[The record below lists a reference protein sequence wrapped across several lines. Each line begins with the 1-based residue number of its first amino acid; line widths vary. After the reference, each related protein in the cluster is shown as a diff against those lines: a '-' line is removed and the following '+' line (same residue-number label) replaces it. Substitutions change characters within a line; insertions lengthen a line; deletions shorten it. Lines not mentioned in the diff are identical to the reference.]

1 MPSFKNAFSLLQKIG
16 KCMMLPVSVL
26 PVAGI
31 LLGVGSAN
39 FTWLP
44 ASVSQVMAAA
54 GNAIFA
60 NLPLLFAIGAAIGL
74 TENDGVAALAGTVG
88 YVVFLAALGVC
99 AKLRGIETT
108 DIMGIPSIETGVFGG
123 IIVGLVAAAAFNRF
137 YKIKLPSYLGFFA
150 GKRAVPII
158 TAFAVIVVGVVLSF
172 IWPPIDNAI
181 NGFSH
186 WAVHGRPA
194 LAFTIYG
201 VVERALI
208 PFGLHHVWNVPFFF
222 QAGDYTDP
230 ATGAVVHG
238 EIARFIAGD
247 PTAGHMTGG
256 YLFKMWG
263 LPAAAIAIWRAARP
277 EQRAKVGG
285 IMISGALTAFLTG
298 ITEPIEFSFLFVA
311 PMLYVVHALLAGAA
325 YFVCIVLG
333 IKHGFTFSHGLI
345 DYVILFPKSHGALWL
360 LVIGPIWGAM
370 YYGVFTFAIRRF
382 NLMTPGRE
390 SESEET
396 KSAAAARSASGDSFA
411 LQLVRAFG
419 GRSNIAS
426 LDACITRL
434 RVQLNDVTKASADK
448 LKALGAAGVVVVGDG
463 VQAIFGTQSEN
474 LKTEMQEY
482 LKTAGPEADQVE
494 EPSPVKA
501 PTATPAGLKPPPLR
515 DPDAAR
521 KANAYIGALGGKA
534 NIIRVDACAET
545 RLRLIVRD
553 RSQVRDA
560 ALKAAGIAAVVQ
572 VDGRAPKQ
580 TDHNGQVLHLLAGL
594 NADQYAAEMR
604 GQLAAS

>member
-1 MPSFKNAFSLLQKIG
+1 MFSFANAFSLLQKIG

-39 FTWLP
+39 FPWLP
-44 ASVSQVMAAA
+44 EAVSQVMAAA
-54 GNAIFA
+54 GSAIFG
-60 NLPLLFAIGAAIGL
+60 NLPLLFAIGVAIGL

-88 YVVFLAALGVC
+88 YVVFLGAMGVC
-99 AKLRGIETT
+99 AKLRDIQTT
-108 DIMGIPSIETGVFGG
+108 AIMGIPSIETGVFGG
-123 IIVGLVAAAAFNRF
+123 IVVGLIAAAAFNRF
-137 YKIKLPSYLGFFA
+137 YKIQLPSYLGFFA

-158 TAFAVIVVGVVLSF
+158 TAFAVIVVGAVLSF
-172 IWPPIDNAI
+172 VWPPIGGGIDR
-181 NGFSH
+181 FSH

-222 QAGDYTDP
+222 QAGEFTNP
-230 ATGAVVHG
+230 ANAEIVRG

-247 PTAGHMTGG
+247 PTAGNMTGG
-256 YLFKMWG
+256 YLFKMFG
-263 LPAAAIAIWRAARP
+263 LPAAAFAMWRAARP
-277 EQRAKVGG
+277 EQRQMVGG
-285 IMISGALTAFLTG
+285 IMVSAALTAFLTG
-298 ITEPIEFSFLFVA
+298 ITEPIEFAFLFVA
-311 PMLYVVHALLAGAA
+311 PLLYAVHALLAGIA
-325 YFVCIVLG
+325 YFLCVALG

-345 DYVILFPKSHGALWL
+345 DYIVLFPQSHGALWL
-360 LVIGPIWGAM
+360 FVIGPIWAGV
-370 YYGVFTFAIRRF
+370 YYGVFSFAIRRF
-382 NLMTPGRE
+382 NLLTPGRE
-390 SESEET
+390 VESAT
-396 KSAAAARSASGDSFA
+396 PRSARSAGGDSFA

-419 GRSNIAS
+419 GRANIAS

-434 RVQLNDVTKASADK
+434 RVKLADVTKVSVEK

-482 LKTAGPEADQVE
+482 LKTAGPEADE
-494 EPSPVKA
+494 GETPSPVKA
-501 PTATPAGLKPPPLR
+501 PPPAGLQPPIR

-521 KANAYIGALGGKA
+521 KAGAYIAALGGKA
-534 NIIRVDACAET
+534 NIVRVDACAET
-545 RLRLIVRD
+545 RLRLVVRD
-553 RSQVRDA
+553 GAQIREP
-560 ALKAAGIAAVVQ
+560 ALKAAGIAEIVKL
-572 VDGRAPKQ
+572 DHGR
-580 TDHNGQVLHLLAGL
+580 TIHLLVGL

-604 GQLAAS
+604 GQLA